1 MIQVFG
7 LDLRDRDRSWF
18 GRPKISATAAMSS
31 WATRSWRRSW
41 RRPRSPIGAVVVAG
55 DLVDGWGD
63 FAWAGLECVHI
74 NRDVYYSQN
83 QQTMGHDNND
93 KGYVLCI
100 LYIFMTIYYQLSG
113 VITLKTLALF
123 ELGSFNMGGTPLNML
138 QGHGCPLN
146 LEFKEFLRKFCS
158 IKKHTKNQKE

>member
-1 MIQVFG
+1 
-7 LDLRDRDRSWF
+7 
-18 GRPKISATAAMSS
+18 
-31 WATRSWRRSW
+31 
-41 RRPRSPIGAVVVAG
+41 
-55 DLVDGWGD
+55 
-63 FAWAGLECVHI
+63 
-74 NRDVYYSQN
+74 
-83 QQTMGHDNND
+83 MGHDDND

-100 LYIFMTIYYQLSG
+100 LYIYIYIFMTIYYQLSG

-146 LEFKEFLRKFCS
+146 LELKEFLRKFCS